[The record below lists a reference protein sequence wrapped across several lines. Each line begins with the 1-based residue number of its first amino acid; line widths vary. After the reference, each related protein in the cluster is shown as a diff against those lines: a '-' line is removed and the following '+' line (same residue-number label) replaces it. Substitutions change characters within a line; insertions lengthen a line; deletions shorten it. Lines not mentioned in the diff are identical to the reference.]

1 MPLNHVSVTLG
12 NFRPQLPLSRI
23 DGEADHLALEIVV
36 GIPALPFALVE
47 DLLSEVKVRVVQLR
61 SVDHKMALGAV
72 CGTERQRCDMV
83 WYGVV
88 RWATVR
94 YSKVW

>member
-12 NFRPQLPLSRI
+12 NFHPQLPLSRI